1 MKRKIE
7 ENEEEKRKK
16 LCKKYMALDITEK
29 QGKLDVIN
37 SANNLDK
44 PLCDNLI
51 EPLPNYSGFQWII
64 AGQSGTG
71 KTSLLLSLLTQ
82 KSKKGEAK
90 RSYRKLFDHII
101 VVSPTLGSGKSNKK
115 DPLADLPEEQ
125 KFKDF
130 NYQTMR
136 QVYDMCEEWREDDEH
151 TLVIF
156 DDVTSQLKKDYQAMK
171 LLGEFSQNRRH
182 IYTSIF
188 LLTQKWTDV
197 PLSVRANCSH
207 FSSYRPKNNVELE
220 AICSEMMPF
229 LKKHWLE
236 IMNYIFTDEDRFAFL
251 LADMSMKKSNKV
263 MFYNKFNRLLIEDP
277 STGINC

>member
-1 MKRKIE
+1 MKRKFNDEI
-7 ENEEEKRKK
+7 NIYSNKR
-16 LCKKYMALDITEK
+16 MSLDICEK
-29 QGKLDVIN
+29 LGKLKVIN
-37 SANNLDK
+37 SANKLDQ
-44 PLCDNLI
+44 PLCDKMV

-82 KSKKGEAK
+82 KSKKGEEK
-90 RSYRKLFDHII
+90 KSYRQLFDHII
-101 VVSPTLGSGKSNKK
+101 VISPTLGQNKSNTN
-115 DPLADLPEEQ
+115 DPLRDLPEGQ
-125 KFKDF
+125 KFTEF
-130 NYQTMR
+130 NYQTMSE
-136 QVYDMCEEWREDDEH
+136 VYDMCEEWRDEDEH

-156 DDVTSQLKKDYQAMK
+156 DDVTSQLKRDYQAMK

-182 IYTSIF
+182 IFTSIF

-207 FSSYRPKNNVELE
+207 FSSYRPKNNIELE
-220 AICSEMMPF
+220 SICSEMMPF
-229 LKKHWLE
+229 HKKHWLE

-251 LADMSMKKSNKV
+251 FVDMSMKKSNKV

-277 STGINC
+277 TTGIHC

>member
-1 MKRKIE
+1 MKKRKSE
-7 ENEEEKRKK
+7 EIKSPINIKR
-16 LCKKYMALDITEK
+16 MSLDICEK
-29 QGKLDVIN
+29 QGKLEVVN
-37 SANNLDK
+37 TANNLDQ
-44 PLCDNLI
+44 PLCDELI

-90 RSYRKLFDHII
+90 KSYRKLFDHII
-101 VVSPTLGSGKSNKK
+101 VVSPTLGQNKSNKN
-115 DPLADLPEEQ
+115 DPLRDLPDGQ
-125 KFKDF
+125 KFTEF

-136 QVYDMCEEWREDDEH
+136 EVYDLCEEWREEEEH

-156 DDVTSQLKKDYQAMK
+156 DDVTSQLKRDYQAMK

-182 IYTSIF
+182 VFTSIF

-207 FSSYRPKNNVELE
+207 FSSYRPKNNIELE
-220 AICSEMMPF
+220 SICSEMMPF

-251 LADMSMKKSNKV
+251 LVDMSMKKSNKV
-263 MFYNKFNRLLIEDP
+263 MFFNKFNRLLIEDP
-277 STGINC
+277 STGIHC